1 MKNSEW
7 SFLLSASLLL
17 TSLQLTVRAQAETP
31 HPVEDPVEREL
42 REEWGFECGTPYVEA
57 AQTSAQAK
65 SRRMSRK
72 AQPPRVFPEWE
83 PADAPLSSSAG
94 WESELR
100 TLLAQGRRDKTASP
114 EFLDAL
120 ERVLNRHAGES
131 APSEPPSSKLP
142 FKPTFKGP
150 GMPPGWNAIKPEVW
164 EFGDGQARQ
173 VFSQANT
180 RYVLY
185 YDPGKEW
192 TDYEVRLRFES
203 DKWFTPP
210 MNSAAV
216 LYIRYKGLEDSYC
229 VVWNGAGGLDISSCE
244 AGGGGVG
251 RVLATR
257 ELSPEIIKDGLE
269 WRVCVHGDEITVWH
283 ADKRMLL
290 LRDDTHKSGTIG
302 LESVHI
308 PMTFSDVEVQ

>member
-1 MKNSEW
+1 MKFFKW
-7 SFLLSASLLL
+7 PFLLSASLLL
-17 TSLQLTVRAQAETP
+17 GGLPLPVCAQSTAP
-31 HPVEDPVEREL
+31 QPAEDPIEREL
-42 REEWGFECGTPYVEA
+42 REEWGFECETPLDA
-57 AQTSAQAK
+57 ANAAPQPQCNRK
-65 SRRMSRK
+65 IRK
-72 AQPPRVFPEWE
+72 ANSSRVFPEWQPSE
-83 PADAPLSSSAG
+83 NQLPPSTDL
-94 WESELR
+94 ESELR
-100 TLLAQGRRDKTASP
+100 ILLAQGRRDKAASP
-114 EFLDAL
+114 EFLDAM
-120 ERVLNRHAGES
+120 ERILDRHTGDS
-131 APSEPPSSKLP
+131 APIEPPSSKLP
-142 FKPTFKGP
+142 FKPSFNGP
-150 GMPPGWNAIKPEVW
+150 GMSPGWNAIKPEVW
-164 EFGDGQARQ
+164 EFGNGQARQ

-185 YDPGKEW
+185 YNPGKEW

-210 MNSAAV
+210 MNSGAV

-269 WRVCVHGDEITVWH
+269 WRVRVQGDEITVWH

-302 LESVHI
+302 LESIHI
-308 PMTFSDVEVQ
+308 PMAFSSVEVK

>member
-17 TSLQLTVRAQAETP
+17 ASLPLTVRAQAETP
-31 HPVEDPVEREL
+31 NPAEDPVEREL

-57 AQTSAQAK
+57 TQASAQTK
-65 SRRMSRK
+65 SRRTSRK

-150 GMPPGWNAIKPEVW
+150 GMPPGWNAIKSEVW

-210 MNSAAV
+210 MSSAARV
-216 LYIRYKGLEDSYC
+216 YVRYKGVDGGYC
-229 VVWNGAGGLDISSCE
+229 VNWNGSGALDIANCQADGS
-244 AGGGGVG
+244 GPI
-251 RVLATR
+251 LASR
-257 ELSPEIIKDGLE
+257 ELPPEIIKDGLE
-269 WRVCVHGDEITVWH
+269 WRVRVRGDEITVWH

-290 LRDDTHKSGTIG
+290 LRDDTHKAGTIG
-302 LESVHI
+302 LESSHI
-308 PMTFSDVEVQ
+308 PMTFSNVEVQ

>member
-1 MKNSEW
+1 MKISEW
-7 SFLLSASLLL
+7 SFLLTTSLLL
-17 TSLQLTVRAQAETP
+17 ASLPLNVRAQAETP
-31 HPVEDPVEREL
+31 HPAEDPVEREL

-57 AQTSAQAK
+57 AQASAQAK
-65 SRRMSRK
+65 SRRTSRK
-72 AQPPRVFPEWE
+72 AQLPRVFPEWE

-150 GMPPGWNAIKPEVW
+150 GMPPGWNAIKSEVW

-180 RYVLY
+180 CYILSY
-185 YDPGKEW
+185 EPGKDW
-192 TDYEVRLRFES
+192 KDYELRLRFES
-203 DKWFTPP
+203 EKWFTPP
-210 MNSAAV
+210 MSSAARV
-216 LYIRYKGLEDSYC
+216 YVRYKGMDGGYC
-229 VVWNGAGGLDISSCE
+229 VNWNGGGALDISNCQADGKGPILVS
-244 AGGGGVG
+244 
-251 RVLATR
+251 R

-269 WRVCVHGDEITVWH
+269 WRVRVHGDEITVWH
-283 ADKRMLL
+283 AGKRMLL

-302 LESVHI
+302 LESSHI